1 MTALPTVAVDLRAL
15 VPEATGIGVY
25 TRSLLEAL
33 VARGGARYLGLSH
46 APPRDPQ
53 ALEGA
58 GVPFEVQSAPL
69 GVLWQQIRL
78 PRRLR
83 QGDVDV
89 FWSPLHTLPWRT
101 PVPSVITVHDLT
113 VWLYPE
119 AHTRKV
125 RLSQRP
131 FFRRSLQQAEAVICV
146 SQATADDLQRFFPD
160 VARRVEVVLSGVDP
174 FFHPAEEEEIAAI
187 RHDLGCPDGY
197 LLYVGTLEPRKN
209 LDLLLT
215 VWERLRRDDEN
226 TPPLLLVGSSGWHS
240 GPLRQRI
247 AQLEPLGLR
256 HLGHLDRLGLRR
268 AYQGARAFLY
278 PSFYEGFG
286 LPPLEA
292 MACGVPVAVSN
303 VSSLPEVVEN
313 AGLLL
318 PPQDIDAWATAIRR
332 LLDEEALAQDLRHRG
347 LQRAATLT
355 WQRTAETMEQILL
368 ASC

>member
-1 MTALPTVAVDLRAL
+1 
-15 VPEATGIGVY
+15 
-25 TRSLLEAL
+25 LE
-33 VARGGARYLGLSH
+33 
-46 APPRDPQ
+46 Q
-53 ALEGA
+53 A
-58 GVPFEVQSAPL
+58 GVPFEVQPAPL

-78 PRRLR
+78 PSRLR
-83 QGDVDV
+83 QGDIDL
-89 FWSPLHTLPWRT
+89 FWSPLHTLPWKT

-125 RLSQRP
+125 RFSQRP
-131 FFRRSLQQAEAVICV
+131 FFRRSLHQAQAVVCV

-160 VARRVEVVLSGVDP
+160 VASRVEVVLSGVDP
-174 FFHPAEEEEIAAI
+174 FFHPAGDEEIAAI
-187 RHDLGCPDGY
+187 RHELGCPEGY

-215 VWERLRRDDEN
+215 VWEQLRRDDP
-226 TPPLLLVGSSGWHS
+226 TAPPLLLVGSSGWHS

-247 AQLEPLGLR
+247 AKLQTLGLR
-256 HLGHLDRLGLRR
+256 HLGHLDRSGLRR

-278 PSFYEGFG
+278 PSLYEGFG

-303 VSSLPEVVEN
+303 VSSLPEVVED
-313 AGLLL
+313 AGLQI
-318 PPQDIDAWATAIRR
+318 PPRDLDAWATAIRK
-332 LLDEEALAQDLRHRG
+332 LLDDEALAHDLRHRG
-347 LQRAATLT
+347 LERAADLS
-355 WQRTAETMEQILL
+355 WKRTAEAMEPILL